1 MTMKIFALLLS
12 LVLLDASISA
22 RAASLKSN
30 ELVSHTC
37 LSDTTEGCDL
47 NSVSITE
54 EDLSEQISAMMGH
67 LRAGLALFEIAEYGM
82 GTPHLLH
89 PIRET
94 SEAQKN
100 VLRSYGFDERA
111 FESLAESARAGSVDS
126 AGMTQVLFLISSMES
141 LQSRLSSNPYR
152 NISTLLEL
160 AKEEYGIAI
169 KGDVVVDV
177 SEYQDSYGF
186 ILEAKQQSRLLE
198 PTDAA
203 AVLSMLEEIQVLWID
218 GVSTPIKATPV
229 PSVAETIEAAIQK
242 LGSIERLSAKRAK
255 QFSQ

>member
-1 MTMKIFALLLS
+1 
-12 LVLLDASISA
+12 
-22 RAASLKSN
+22 
-30 ELVSHTC
+30 
-37 LSDTTEGCDL
+37 
-47 NSVSITE
+47 
-54 EDLSEQISAMMGH
+54 
-67 LRAGLALFEIAEYGM
+67 
-82 GTPHLLH
+82 
-89 PIRET
+89 
-94 SEAQKN
+94 
-100 VLRSYGFDERA
+100 
-111 FESLAESARAGSVDS
+111 
-126 AGMTQVLFLISSMES
+126 MTQVLFLISSMES

-198 PTDAA
+198 PTDAT
-203 AVLSMLEEIQVLWID
+203 AVLSMLEEIQALWID

-242 LGSIERLSAKRAK
+242 LGQSKDYPPNKRNNSANEPEYREPASAGKFGESVGHALSGVDDRSDILLSPALTSVVRVKGAETDGAESWRLKKIHA
-255 QFSQ
+255 